1 MSQPKSDQAKLIERC
16 LKQQPSAQ
24 RQLYECYFNYAMSV
38 ALSYS
43 QSKDEAIEI
52 VNDAFLKTYNSLSNY
67 DFAQEF
73 KKWFRKI
80 VINTAI
86 DHYRKN
92 KKHYE
97 AEGGLYMDQAVDPDV
112 FDKFSAEEIMNCV
125 QRLTPAYRMVFVLYA
140 IEGYKHHEI
149 ADMLKVSEGT
159 SKSNLAAA
167 RGKLKNL
174 LMEMFHLNSSRYGG

>member
-1 MSQPKSDQAKLIERC
+1 MSQPTPDEAKLIERC
-16 LKQQPSAQ
+16 LKQQSSAQ
-24 RQLYECYFNYAMSV
+24 RELYENYFNYAMSV
-38 ALSYS
+38 SLRYS
-43 QSKDEAIEI
+43 QSRDEAMEI
-52 VNDAFLKTYNSLSNY
+52 VNEAFLKTFNSFAHY
-67 DFAQEF
+67 DKAQDF
-73 KKWFRKI
+73 KKWFRRI

-97 AEGGLYMDQAVDPDV
+97 ADGQLYMDQAVDPDV
-112 FDKFSAEEIMNCV
+112 FDKFNAEEIMQCV
-125 QRLTPAYRMVFVLYA
+125 QRLTPAYRLVFVLYA

-149 ADMLKVSEGT
+149 AEMLQVSEGT

-174 LMEMFHLNSSRYGG
+174 LMEMFHLNSARYGG